1 MKKVILFIG
10 ALAIPAIILCG
21 CGKKQ
26 SPADARV
33 LVRVSN
39 KSVTESDLKTKLA
52 KLPPYYQ
59 NIVSKDKKRY
69 IEDMIVEIL
78 CYEEGIRKGIDKDKE
93 VRELISEA
101 KKKIV
106 MAKVIKNEVEDK
118 VIVTEEE
125 KKKFYDLNKDSFRT
139 PDMWRASHILVA
151 DEKDANAILDELS
164 KGAKFEEI
172 AKARSIDATASRGGD
187 VGFFRAG
194 QLVPDFEKACLKLDV
209 GQTSGVVKTQFGYH
223 IIKLTDKREGGV
235 QSYEE
240 AKRAIET
247 ELKKEKRSELFNK
260 MVMSLKDRYGVHV
273 FEDAFK
279 AMEKEE
285 GQKARATSGK
295 P

>member
-1 MKKVILFIG
+1 MKKLILFILP
-10 ALAIPAIILCG
+10 LAISAVIFCG
-21 CGKKQ
+21 CGKRQ
-26 SPADARV
+26 SPADARM

-39 KSVTESDLKTKLA
+39 KSISENDLKAKLA
-52 KLPPYYQ
+52 RLPPYYQ
-59 NIVSKDKKRY
+59 SIISKDKKRY
-69 IEDMIVEIL
+69 IEDMIVEML

-93 VRELISEA
+93 VKELVSEA

-118 VIVTEEE
+118 VVVTEEE
-125 KKKFYDLNKDSFRT
+125 KKRFYDSHKDKFKT
-139 PDMWRASHILVA
+139 PDMWRASHILVIEIA
-151 DEKDANAILDELS
+151 DAKAISDELS

-172 AKARSIDATASRGGD
+172 ARARSIDATASRGGD

-194 QLVPDFEKACLKLDV
+194 QLVPDFERACLKLNV
-209 GQTSGVVKTQFGYH
+209 GETSDVVKTQFGYH
-223 IIKLTDKREGGV
+223 IIKLTAKKEGGV
-235 QSYEE
+235 QSYDE

-260 MVMSLKDRYGVHV
+260 MVMSLKDRYGVQV
-273 FEDAFK
+273 NEDAFK

-285 GQKARATSGK
+285 GQKAPGSGK